1 MIIITGAT
9 GFIGSCLQ
17 AKLHALKEETV
28 IVDWLGDQGKW
39 RNIAKHTPDAV
50 IMPEALDDFLKTAK
64 NVTAVI
70 HLGAISETTAR
81 DGDLVWQTNVDLSMK
96 LWQWCAQHQVRF
108 IYASSAAT
116 YGGANTAEE
125 FIDDHARVD
134 QLKPLNLYGWSK
146 QVFDM
151 QVLKQVETKQL
162 CPPQWVGLKFFN
174 VYGPNEYHKGK
185 MISVVKVKFDDIIQ
199 GNAPKLFKSD
209 QPHLADGGQA
219 RDFIWV
225 GDVVDMILWF
235 LENPIK
241 AASGIYNC
249 GTGQAR
255 TYLDLAYAVCS
266 AMNVD
271 KKVDFI
277 EMPSALRGQYQYF
290 TQANMNK
297 IKQAGYNKPFTSL
310 EDGIGQ
316 YIQDYLL
323 KSDSYL

>member
-17 AKLHALKEETV
+17 AKLYALKEETV
-28 IVDWLGDQGKW
+28 IVDWLGNQGKW
-39 RNIAKHTPDAV
+39 RNIAKHAPDNV
-50 IMPEALDDFLKTAK
+50 IAPENLDDFLDVAEK
-64 NVTAVI
+64 VTAVV

-96 LWQWCAQHQVRF
+96 LWKWCAQHQVRF

-116 YGGANTAEE
+116 YGGANKASE
-125 FIDDHARVD
+125 FSDNHSIVH

-151 QVLKQVETKQL
+151 HVLKMVRTHQP

-174 VYGPNEYHKGK
+174 VYGPNEYHKDK
-185 MISVVKVKFDDIIQ
+185 MISVVKVKFDDIAQ

-209 QPHLADGGQA
+209 QAHLADGGQA

-235 LENPIK
+235 IENPTAI
-241 AASGIYNC
+241 SGIYNC

-277 EMPSALRGQYQYF
+277 EMPDALKGQYQYF
-290 TQANMNK
+290 TQANMDK
-297 IKQAGYNKPFTSL
+297 IRKAGYTKPFTSL
-310 EDGIGQ
+310 EDGIGH
-316 YIQDYLL
+316 YIHDYLL

>member
-17 AKLHALKEETV
+17 AKLWALKEDTV

-39 RNIAKHTPDAV
+39 RNIAKHAPDYV
-50 IMPEALDDFLKTAK
+50 IAPEYLDEFLETAQ
-64 NVTAVI
+64 NVTAVV
-70 HLGAISETTAR
+70 HLGAISETTAK

-96 LWQWCAQHQVRF
+96 LWQWCAEREVRF

-116 YGGANTAEE
+116 YGGANKVSE
-125 FIDDHARVD
+125 FRDDHNFVY

-146 QVFDM
+146 QVFDT
-151 QVLKQVETKQL
+151 QVLKMIRTNQP

-185 MISVVKVKFDDIIQ
+185 MISVVKVKFDDIQ
-199 GNAPKLFKSD
+199 NGKAPKLFKSD

-235 LENPIK
+235 LENPK
-241 AASGIYNC
+241 AISGIYNC

-255 TYLDLAYAVCS
+255 TYLDLAYAVCD
-266 AMNVD
+266 AMNVS
-271 KKVDFI
+271 KKVDFV
-277 EMPSALRGQYQYF
+277 EMPDALKGQYQYF
-290 TQANMNK
+290 TQAHMEK
-297 IKQAGYNKPFTSL
+297 IRKAGYTKPFTSL